1 MLITFFF
8 STCFAQA
15 FVQKKGMGVNLKK
28 GENLA
33 VKMKLQDRISEEK
46 SLERGLFLPHLKNE
60 TKQERA
66 NRILAMMEESNDRLN
81 RLLEI
86 FNRMDR

>member
-1 MLITFFF
+1 
-8 STCFAQA
+8 
-15 FVQKKGMGVNLKK
+15 MGVDVKK

-33 VKMKLQDRISEEK
+33 VKMKRQDRSREEL

-66 NRILAMMEESNDRLN
+66 NRILAMMEETNGRLN

-86 FNRMDR
+86 FNHMDR

>member
-1 MLITFFF
+1 MD
-8 STCFAQA
+8 
-15 FVQKKGMGVNLKK
+15 VKK

-33 VKMKLQDRISEEK
+33 VKVKRQDRRSEEL
-46 SLERGLFLPHLKNE
+46 SVERGLFLPHLKNE

-66 NRILAMMEESNDRLN
+66 NRILAMMEESNGRLN

-86 FNRMDR
+86 FNHMDR

>member
-1 MLITFFF
+1 M
-8 STCFAQA
+8 AVDA
-15 FVQKKGMGVNLKK
+15 KK

-33 VKMKLQDRISEEK
+33 VKMKRQDRRSEEL
-46 SLERGLFLPHLKNE
+46 SLERGLFLPYLKNE

>member
-1 MLITFFF
+1 VNNLFFF
-8 STCFAQA
+8 NLFCTSVCA
-15 FVQKKGMGVNLKK
+15 KKRGMGVDVKK
-28 GENLA
+28 GKNLA
-33 VKMKLQDRISEEK
+33 IKMKRKDLRSEEL

>member
-1 MLITFFF
+1 MD
-8 STCFAQA
+8 
-15 FVQKKGMGVNLKK
+15 VKK
-28 GENLA
+28 GENLG
-33 VKMKLQDRISEEK
+33 VKMKRQDRRNEEL

-66 NRILAMMEESNDRLN
+66 NRILAMMEESNGRLN

-86 FNRMDR
+86 FNHMDR

>member
-1 MLITFFF
+1 M
-8 STCFAQA
+8 S
-15 FVQKKGMGVNLKK
+15 VDVKKS
-28 GENLA
+28 ENLA
-33 VKMKLQDRISEEK
+33 VKMKRKDLRSEK
-46 SLERGLFLPHLKNE
+46 PSLERGLFLPHLKNE

>member
-1 MLITFFF
+1 ME
-8 STCFAQA
+8 
-15 FVQKKGMGVNLKK
+15 QKKDGK
-28 GENLA
+28 LA
-33 VKMKLQDRISEEK
+33 LKMKIKDRNEDDHSFD
-46 SLERGLFLPHLKNE
+46 RGLFLPLIKNE

>member
-1 MLITFFF
+1 MGVD
-8 STCFAQA
+8 
-15 FVQKKGMGVNLKK
+15 VQKD
-28 GENLA
+28 NLA
-33 VKMKLQDRISEEK
+33 VKMKYLELRSEEG
-46 SLERGLFLPHLKNE
+46 SLECGLFLPHLKNE